1 MEIPTSLPS
10 RVYLLAH
17 DPARQKLTGCERI
30 GLTLRAAALAE
41 LYLGGQLTDDN
52 GRPKATGTPVTGDPV
67 LANLLG
73 LIADAKP
80 MAWHRWIGKGE
91 RHFRAQVRDQL
102 AQQRIIRVEPRRILG
117 IFPSERII
125 VRESRFV
132 TQLRHTV
139 SQTLRDTAGVSARSD
154 RRDATMTALAAAAKL
169 RQVIDRKHARDRK
182 HRLNQLSEAAG
193 PVIAALYKAIRRKQ
207 AAAAAGG

>member
-1 MEIPTSLPS
+1 MEIPASLPS
-10 RVYLLAH
+10 RMYLLAH
-17 DPARQKLTGCERI
+17 DPARQKLTSCERI
-30 GLTLRAAALAE
+30 GLTLRAAALAD
-41 LYLGGQLTDDN
+41 LYLGGQLRDDN
-52 GRPKATGTPVTGDPV
+52 GRPKTTGTPVTGDPV
-67 LANLLG
+67 LANLLQ
-73 LIADAKP
+73 LIAGAKP

-125 VRESRFV
+125 VPEGRFA

-139 SQTLRDTAGVSARSD
+139 TQTLRDGALGNARSD

-169 RQVIDRKHARDRK
+169 RQVIDRKYARDRK
-182 HRLNQLSEAAG
+182 HRINQLSEAAG
-193 PVIAALYKAIRRKQ
+193 PIIAALHKAIHIKQ
-207 AAAAAGG
+207 AASAG

>member
-1 MEIPTSLPS
+1 MQTPTSLPS
-10 RVYLLAH
+10 LVYLLAH
-17 DPARQKLTGCERI
+17 DPARQKLTSCERI
-30 GLTLRAAALAE
+30 GLTLRAAALAD

-52 GRPKATGTPVTGDPV
+52 GRPKTTGTQVTGDPV
-67 LANLLG
+67 LANLLQ

-80 MAWHRWIGKGE
+80 MAWHTWIGKGE
-91 RHFRAQVRDQL
+91 RHFRAQVRDHL

-125 VRESRFV
+125 VHESRFV
-132 TQLRHTV
+132 TRLRATV
-139 SQTLRDTAGVSARSD
+139 TQTLHDGGGINTRSD

-169 RQVIDRKHARDRK
+169 RQVIDRKYARQRK

-193 PVIAALYKAIRRKQ
+193 PVIAALYKAIRIKQ
-207 AAAAAGG
+207 AAAG